1 MDHIVV
7 VSQDAIDSVFCM
19 EATENGY
26 EGGEFG
32 GMVVDEVAG
41 KDNDVWLGGKGLGD
55 DVMEKCRIVM
65 ECTQMDVGQL
75 YDAVSVKTVR

>member
-41 KDNDVWLGGKGLGD
+41 KDYDVWLRQKAK
-55 DVMEKCRIVM
+55 MTK
-65 ECTQMDVGQL
+65 
-75 YDAVSVKTVR
+75 K